1 MLSEAEW
8 SGVGT
13 DSTEEQSE
21 PERPGTLGT
30 RTLLFSPH
38 TPVSVLI
45 LIKTCN
51 SRRSVDRTCSHLTRG
66 GGKT

>member
-21 PERPGTLGT
+21 PERPGIPGDTDT
-30 RTLLFSPH
+30 SLFTPH
-38 TPVSVLI
+38 SCFCFDLDQDMQFPQE
-45 LIKTCN
+45 C
-51 SRRSVDRTCSHLTRG
+51 G
-66 GGKT
+66 